1 MRKALYG
8 VLTVLLLSVTVAQ
21 AQGPYSTP
29 SIFTLD
35 NNATGTTQYRLAK
48 IVAGKLTQAS
58 TGDTAIPL
66 FPILAGAGTT
76 GTAAFVFSGE
86 AECEF
91 DTTVASGLSHG
102 FVLASTTTAG
112 KCHAQ
117 LTAPSSGTVIGLMVD
132 DSTSTAAGVRSR
144 YLVLNINY
152 SPGTG
157 TGTGTVTNIAMT
169 VPTDILAV
177 SPSSIAVSGTF
188 AITKTTQT
196 ANTVLAGPTSGGA
209 AAPTFRTLVA
219 ADVPA
224 APPGGS
230 AGGDLAGTY
239 PNPTVAKAATT
250 FALQGETT
258 PSTLTG
264 TTNDYAGCTTAT
276 CRLTGGAAD
285 RDITGIAAPATS
297 GTLLDVCNV
306 GTTNA
311 LVLKHQNTGS
321 SAANRLE
328 LGGGDVTIAPG
339 LCEAL
344 RYDGNAATLRWR
356 ALVGTVPDYL
366 KIRAMGGIVGDPG
379 VNSPP
384 LAADNDSPSIMTN
397 DYERPLAIKTVACWA
412 DAAGLT
418 VRVSLTGGSPT
429 SVLTTDCL
437 CGAAAWTACAVQT
450 TPPVLQSFSGT
461 GATCPGAPTTPC
473 SADILVVS
481 TTGTA
486 KYAIVKA
493 KAMLQ

>member
-48 IVAGKLTQAS
+48 IVAGKLSLAS
-58 TGDTAIPL
+58 TADTAIPL
-66 FPILAGAGTT
+66 FPVLAGAGTT

-157 TGTGTVTNIAMT
+157 TGTGTVTSVGMT
-169 VPTDILAV
+169 VPTDVLSV
-177 SPSSIAVSGTF
+177 TPSSISVSGTF
-188 AITKTTQT
+188 AVTKTTQT
-196 ANTVLAGPTSGGA
+196 ANTVWAGPTSGGA
-209 AAPTFRTLVA
+209 AVPTFRALVA

-224 APPGGS
+224 APPGGA

-239 PNPTVAKAATT
+239 PNPTVAKASTN
-250 FALQGETT
+250 FALQGET
-258 PSTLTG
+258 SASLTG
-264 TTNDYAGCTTAT
+264 AANDYTGCTTTT
-276 CRLTGGAAD
+276 CRLNGGALD
-285 RDITGIAAPATS
+285 RDITGITAPATV

-306 GTTNA
+306 GTTNG
-311 LVLKHQNTGS
+311 LVLKNQSTSS
-321 SAANRLE
+321 SAANRFE
-328 LGGGDVTIAPG
+328 LSGDVTIAPG

-344 RYDGNAATLRWR
+344 RYDGTSTRWR

-366 KIRAMGGIVGDPG
+366 KIRSMGGIVGDPG

-412 DAAGLT
+412 DAAGLV
-418 VRVSLTGGSPT
+418 VRVILTGGTAT
-429 SVLTTDCL
+429 SVLTADCT
-437 CGAAAWTACAVQT
+437 CGAAAWGACSVQA
-450 TPPVLQSFSGT
+450 TPPIINTFSGT
-461 GATCPGAPTTPC
+461 GATCSVAPC
-473 SADILVVS
+473 SADIQIVS

-486 KYAIVKA
+486 KYGIVKA